1 MVSTDVILEA
11 VNSRLG
17 FWREQEQAAFRS
29 GDAVQAAMCSRIIEE
44 YAQLTAEASG
54 HVRRIHT
61 SEAFIRALGDCALV

>member
-1 MVSTDVILEA
+1 MVSTDTILEA

-29 GDAVQAAMCSRIIEE
+29 GDPAQAAVCARIIEE

-54 HVRRIHT
+54 HIRRTET
-61 SEAFIRALGDCALV
+61 SEAFIKALNDCALV